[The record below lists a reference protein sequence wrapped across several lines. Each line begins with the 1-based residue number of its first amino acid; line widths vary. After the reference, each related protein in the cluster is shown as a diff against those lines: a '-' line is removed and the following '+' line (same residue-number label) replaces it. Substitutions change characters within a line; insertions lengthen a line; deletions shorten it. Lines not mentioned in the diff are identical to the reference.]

1 MLRTGQACCAIVT
14 AGATRFFRSTQ
25 AVADFPSARCTISV
39 PGLELLRTL
48 GYHSSLVFKGF
59 PVFRLGPRWWSR
71 SLQATALAACLASGP
86 WLGADQAWARS
97 ASSAGVEQTVA
108 LAELPSEARHTRRL
122 IEQGG
127 PFPYRKDGTTFFNRE
142 RLLPSKPR
150 GYYRE
155 YTVRTPGASNR
166 GARRIV
172 CGGQEPT
179 RPSNC
184 YYTSDHYASFRLI
197 IE

>member
-1 MLRTGQACCAIVT
+1 MQGLGDIPC
-14 AGATRFFRSTQ
+14 RSG
-25 AVADFPSARCTISV
+25 TIIGR
-39 PGLELLRTL
+39 GLEIFPAL
-48 GYHSSLVFKGF
+48 GYYRDLDFEGF
-59 PVFRLGPRWWSR
+59 PVFRLGHWWWNRTVLSAAMV
-71 SLQATALAACLASGP
+71 LFLAVGLAPASQP
-86 WLGADQAWARS
+86 IWAKA
-97 ASSAGVEQTVA
+97 ASTVDVEQHVR
-108 LAELPSEARHTRRL
+108 LPDLPQEARRTYRL
-122 IEQGG
+122 IGQGG

-142 RLLPSKPR
+142 RLLPAKPR

-179 RPSNC
+179 KPSNC
-184 YYTSDHYASFRLI
+184 YYTADHYASFRLI